1 MDDDDIVGVAE
12 RLCEE
17 FSGLLP
23 IRVLE
28 AVSAVADEY
37 ARHSSMFLEQAARA
51 RLLAQTHARAPAPT
65 PASGPAQHGLSVAS

>member
-1 MDDDDIVGVAE
+1 MDDDDIVEVAE

-28 AVSAVADEY
+28 AVSDVADEY
-37 ARHSSMFLEQAARA
+37 AMHSSMFLEQAARA
-51 RLLAQTHARAPAPT
+51 RLHAQAHARAPAPT
-65 PASGPAQHGLSVAS
+65 PAGSPAQRGLSVAS